1 MKRIFAIILAILLCI
16 SLVACGDSSEHIGEA
31 KTPSGSSVQQGRNFL
46 DVIEDFEKHG
56 FTNIKT
62 EAIDD
67 LIFGWLTE
75 DGEVEKVTVDG
86 DEDYSADTWVA
97 ADVEVVI
104 YYHTFPQK
112 DSQTEQDTNKDIT
125 SESTN
130 PPTDQVT
137 DGESEKPADTEQDT
151 PVVIPPD
158 NSTFSVK
165 FIDVG
170 QADAALIECDGHY
183 MLIDGGNKGD
193 SSLIYTVLKNSG
205 VSYLDIVVG
214 THAHE
219 DHIGGLPGAFN
230 YASAGLTL
238 CPVTSYDSDA
248 FEDFAKY
255 AAQKGNGITIPSV
268 GDTYSLGSATVSIL
282 GLNAGSDVND
292 TSIVL
297 KVEYG
302 ETSFLFTGD
311 AEREAEQAILN
322 SGADLYSTVL
332 KVGHHG
338 SDSSTTYP
346 FLREIMP
353 MYAVISVGEGNSYDH
368 PTDNTLSRLRDADV
382 TVLRTDLHGDI
393 VFVSDGKTVTLS
405 TEKSA
410 SEEDVM
416 TPGGSIVVP
425 PPVVTPDP
433 EPDQNTDH
441 QPSGTDYVVN
451 TNTGKFHYPSCSSVK
466 KMKESNKMFYT
477 GTRDDLISKGYSPC
491 GNCHP

>member
-104 YYHTFPQK
+104 YYHTYPQE

-137 DGESEKPADTEQDT
+137 DGESEKTEDPEQDT
-151 PVVIPPD
+151 PVVIPPV

-205 VSYLDIVVG
+205 VSYLDIIVG

-219 DHIGGLPGAFN
+219 DQIGGLPGAFN

-255 AAQKGNGITIPSV
+255 M
-268 GDTYSLGSATVSIL
+268 L
-282 GLNAGSDVND
+282 
-292 TSIVL
+292 L
-297 KVEYG
+297 KK
-302 ETSFLFTGD
+302 ET
-311 AEREAEQAILN
+311 E
-322 SGADLYSTVL
+322 
-332 KVGHHG
+332 
-338 SDSSTTYP
+338 
-346 FLREIMP
+346 
-353 MYAVISVGEGNSYDH
+353 
-368 PTDNTLSRLRDADV
+368 
-382 TVLRTDLHGDI
+382 
-393 VFVSDGKTVTLS
+393 
-405 TEKSA
+405 
-410 SEEDVM
+410 
-416 TPGGSIVVP
+416 
-425 PPVVTPDP
+425 
-433 EPDQNTDH
+433 
-441 QPSGTDYVVN
+441 
-451 TNTGKFHYPSCSSVK
+451 
-466 KMKESNKMFYT
+466 
-477 GTRDDLISKGYSPC
+477 
-491 GNCHP
+491 

>member
-1 MKRIFAIILAILLCI
+1 MGPFCSHFRLTN
-16 SLVACGDSSEHIGEA
+16 
-31 KTPSGSSVQQGRNFL
+31 TPSGSSIQQGRNFL
-46 DVIEDFEKHG
+46 DVIENFEKHG

-97 ADVEVVI
+97 ADVEVII
-104 YYHTFPQK
+104 YYHTFPQE
-112 DSQTEQDTNKDIT
+112 DSQPEQDTNKDIT

-130 PPTDQVT
+130 PSTDQVT
-137 DGESEKPADTEQDT
+137 DVESEKLTDSEQDT
-151 PVVIPPD
+151 PVVIPPE

-230 YASAGLTL
+230 YASAGMTL

-255 AAQKGNGITIPSV
+255 AAKNGNGITIPSV
-268 GDTYSLGSATVSIL
+268 GDTYPLGSSTVTIL
-282 GLNAGSDVND
+282 GLNGGSDANN

-297 KVEYG
+297 KVQYG

-311 AEREAEQAILN
+311 AEREAEQAILK
-322 SGADLYSTVL
+322 AAP
-332 KVGHHG
+332 H
-338 SDSSTTYP
+338 
-346 FLREIMP
+346 
-353 MYAVISVGEGNSYDH
+353 
-368 PTDNTLSRLRDADV
+368 
-382 TVLRTDLHGDI
+382 
-393 VFVSDGKTVTLS
+393 
-405 TEKSA
+405 
-410 SEEDVM
+410 
-416 TPGGSIVVP
+416 
-425 PPVVTPDP
+425 
-433 EPDQNTDH
+433 
-441 QPSGTDYVVN
+441 
-451 TNTGKFHYPSCSSVK
+451 
-466 KMKESNKMFYT
+466 
-477 GTRDDLISKGYSPC
+477 
-491 GNCHP
+491 NC

>member
-1 MKRIFAIILAILLCI
+1 MKRIFAIVFAILLCI
-16 SLVACGDSSEHIGEA
+16 SLATCGDSSEHIGEA
-31 KTPSGSSVQQGRNFL
+31 KTPSGSSIQQGRNFL
-46 DVIEDFEKHG
+46 DVREDFEKHG
-56 FTNIKT
+56 FTNIKI

-67 LIFGWLTE
+67 LIIGWLTE
-75 DGEVEKVTVDG
+75 DGEVEKVSVNG
-86 DEDYSADTWVA
+86 DENYSADTWVA
-97 ADVEVVI
+97 ADVEVII
-104 YYHTFPQK
+104 YYHTFSQE
-112 DSQTEQDTNKDIT
+112 DSQPEQDTNKDIA

-130 PPTDQVT
+130 PSTDQVAV
-137 DGESEKPADTEQDT
+137 GESEKPADSGQDT
-151 PVVIPPD
+151 PFGIPPE

-205 VSYLDIVVG
+205 VSYIDIVVG

-230 YASAGLTL
+230 YASAGLTI
-238 CPVTSYDSDA
+238 CPVTSYDSNA

-255 AAQKGNGITIPSV
+255 ADQKGNGIIIPSV
-268 GDTYSLGSATVSIL
+268 GDAYSLGSATVSIL
-282 GLNAGSDVND
+282 GLNAGSDTND

-297 KVEYG
+297 KVQYG

-322 SGADLYSTVL
+322 SGTDLSATVL

-338 SDSSTTYP
+338 SDTSTTYP

-382 TVLRTDLHGDI
+382 TVFRTDLHGDI
-393 VFVSDGKTVTLS
+393 VFTSNGKTVTVS
-405 TEKSA
+405 TDKTASA
-410 SEEDVM
+410 EDVM
-416 TPGGSIVVP
+416 TPGGNTIVP
-425 PPVVTPDP
+425 PPAVSPDP
-433 EPDQNTDH
+433 EPEQGDDTQAT
-441 QPSGTDYVVN
+441 GTDYVVN
-451 TNTGKFHYPSCSSVK
+451 TNTGKFHYPSCPSVK

-477 GTRDDLISKGYSPC
+477 GTRDDLVSQGYSPC

>member
-1 MKRIFAIILAILLCI
+1 
-16 SLVACGDSSEHIGEA
+16 
-31 KTPSGSSVQQGRNFL
+31 
-46 DVIEDFEKHG
+46 
-56 FTNIKT
+56 
-62 EAIDD
+62 
-67 LIFGWLTE
+67 
-75 DGEVEKVTVDG
+75 
-86 DEDYSADTWVA
+86 
-97 ADVEVVI
+97 
-104 YYHTFPQK
+104 
-112 DSQTEQDTNKDIT
+112 
-125 SESTN
+125 
-130 PPTDQVT
+130 
-137 DGESEKPADTEQDT
+137 
-151 PVVIPPD
+151 
-158 NSTFSVK
+158 
-165 FIDVG
+165 
-170 QADAALIECDGHY
+170 

-193 SSLIYTVLKNSG
+193 SSLIYVVLKNSG

-297 KVEYG
+297 KIEYG

-425 PPVVTPDP
+425 PLVVTPDP
-433 EPDQNTDH
+433 EPDQNTDN

-477 GTRDDLISKGYSPC
+477 GTRDDLISQGYSPC

>member
-1 MKRIFAIILAILLCI
+1 MKRIFAIVFAILLCI
-16 SLVACGDSSEHIGEA
+16 SLAACGDSSEHIGEA
-31 KTPSGSSVQQGRNFL
+31 KTPSGSSIQQGRNFL
-46 DVIEDFEKHG
+46 DVREDFEKHG
-56 FTNIKT
+56 FTNIKI

-67 LIFGWLTE
+67 LIIGWLTE
-75 DGEVEKVTVDG
+75 DGEVEKVSVNG
-86 DEDYSADTWVA
+86 DENYSADTWVA
-97 ADVEVVI
+97 ADVEVII
-104 YYHTFPQK
+104 YYHTFSQE
-112 DSQTEQDTNKDIT
+112 DSQPEQDTNKDIA

-130 PPTDQVT
+130 PSTDQVAV
-137 DGESEKPADTEQDT
+137 GESEKPADSGQDT
-151 PVVIPPD
+151 PFGIPPE

-205 VSYLDIVVG
+205 VSYIDIVVG

-230 YASAGLTL
+230 YASAGLTI
-238 CPVTSYDSDA
+238 CPVTSYDSNA

-255 AAQKGNGITIPSV
+255 ADQKGNGIIIPSV
-268 GDTYSLGSATVSIL
+268 GDAYSLGSATVSIL
-282 GLNAGSDVND
+282 GLNAGSDTND

-297 KVEYG
+297 KVQYG

-322 SGADLYSTVL
+322 SGTDLSATVL

-338 SDSSTTYP
+338 SDTSTTYP

-382 TVLRTDLHGDI
+382 TVFRTDLHGDI
-393 VFVSDGKTVTLS
+393 VFTSNGKTVTVS
-405 TEKSA
+405 TDKTASA
-410 SEEDVM
+410 EDVM
-416 TPGGSIVVP
+416 TPGGNTIVP
-425 PPVVTPDP
+425 PPAVSPDP
-433 EPDQNTDH
+433 EPEQGDDTQAT
-441 QPSGTDYVVN
+441 GTDYVVN
-451 TNTGKFHYPSCSSVK
+451 TNTGKFHYPSCPSVK
-466 KMKESNKMFYT
+466 KMKESNKMSYT
-477 GTRDDLISKGYSPC
+477 GTRDDLVSQGYSPC

>member
-31 KTPSGSSVQQGRNFL
+31 KTPSGSRVQQGRNFL
-46 DVIEDFEKHG
+46 DVKEDFEKHG

-97 ADVEVVI
+97 ADVEVII
-104 YYHTFPQK
+104 YYHTFPQE
-112 DSQTEQDTNKDIT
+112 DSQPEQDTNKDIT

-130 PPTDQVT
+130 PSTDQVS
-137 DGESEKPADTEQDT
+137 DGENEKPADTDQDN
-151 PVVIPPD
+151 PVVLPPD

-193 SSLIYTVLKNSG
+193 SSLIYTVLKNYG

-255 AAQKGNGITIPSV
+255 ATQKGNGITIPSV
-268 GDTYSLGSATVSIL
+268 GDSYSLGSATVSIL
-282 GLNAGSDVND
+282 G
-292 TSIVL
+292 
-297 KVEYG
+297 
-302 ETSFLFTGD
+302 
-311 AEREAEQAILN
+311 
-322 SGADLYSTVL
+322 
-332 KVGHHG
+332 
-338 SDSSTTYP
+338 
-346 FLREIMP
+346 
-353 MYAVISVGEGNSYDH
+353 
-368 PTDNTLSRLRDADV
+368 
-382 TVLRTDLHGDI
+382 
-393 VFVSDGKTVTLS
+393 
-405 TEKSA
+405 
-410 SEEDVM
+410 
-416 TPGGSIVVP
+416 
-425 PPVVTPDP
+425 
-433 EPDQNTDH
+433 
-441 QPSGTDYVVN
+441 
-451 TNTGKFHYPSCSSVK
+451 
-466 KMKESNKMFYT
+466 
-477 GTRDDLISKGYSPC
+477 
-491 GNCHP
+491 